1 MLKVYYNWVRLC
13 IIGKSCLKFKLKK
26 IKIKKYIL
34 IEIFII
40 IEIYYIKFVC
50 Y

>member
-1 MLKVYYNWVRLC
+1 MYYWE
-13 IIGKSCLKFKLKK
+13 KLFEIYIEK
-26 IKIKKYIL
+26 IEIKKYIL

>member
-1 MLKVYYNWVRLC
+1 MYYWE
-13 IIGKSCLKFKLKK
+13 KLFEIYIEK